1 MVAGA
6 GICRQAKAAARAPRG
21 PTIAVLIPDPC
32 PVTAILRPELPA
44 APSPLRAA
52 ITAAWAGDETT
63 CVRELLAQARLPPA
77 ESEAVRATAA
87 DLVRRVRARAQDQG
101 AIEAFMRQYDLGS
114 EEGVLLMCVAE
125 ALLRIPD
132 ADTTD
137 RLIRDKLGEADWK
150 RHVGQSDSV
159 LVNASTWGLML
170 TGHLVDLADDTR
182 RDVHNAFKR
191 LVGRVGE
198 PVIRLAVR
206 QAMRIMG
213 HQFVMGRTI
222 EEALARGRKGENAR
236 YRYSF
241 DMLGEAAL
249 TARDARRYFDAY
261 HKAIAAIGKDA
272 QLPRGEAGDPSAV
285 ASISVKLS
293 ALHPR
298 YEHAKRGR
306 VLAELT
312 PRVLELAQQAKA
324 QGIGLTIDA
333 EEADRLELSLDVFA
347 GAYVDA
353 SLDGWEGLGLAVQ
366 AYQKRA
372 PAVIDWVADLARR
385 HRRRIPVRL
394 VKGAYWDSEV
404 KRAQVD
410 GLSGYP
416 VFTRKPNTDVSY
428 LACAK
433 RMLEATDAIYP
444 MFATHNAH
452 TIASIHR
459 MAALLLPSPLGRRAG
474 DEGTNDQIATNRRR
488 RNSVPSSGAARH
500 LASRPGLRE
509 DAKAFSTA
517 RASGSQAQPFTPE
530 GEGKSKNHPYEFQK
544 LHGMGDDLYA
554 EVIPVDRLDV
564 PCRVYAPVGSHEDL
578 LPYLVRRLLENGAN
592 SSFVNRITDED
603 VAIDELVRDPVETV
617 AAFDA
622 IPHPRIPLPVDLYR
636 HHAAL
641 AGQPSGE
648 SSDRS
653 NSMGIN
659 LANDD
664 RLRALAEQVNA
675 TATAADWRAAPLVP
689 GARPSG
695 PQQAVTNPADRRQVV
710 GQWQASDADTIERA
724 LANAVAAQPGW
735 DATPAASRA
744 TILEHAADLLE
755 QRTPQFIALC
765 TREAGKTI
773 PDGVAEVRE
782 AVDFL
787 RYYAGEARKLF
798 VPDPL
803 PGPTGESNT
812 LQHCGRG
819 VFACISP
826 WNFPLAIF
834 AGQVAAALAAGN
846 SVLAKPAEQTNLVGY
861 YAVKL
866 LHEAGVPQDVLQFLP
881 GDGATVGAALT
892 SDPRVSGVVFTGSNA
907 TALAI
912 NRALAARDGAIG
924 VLIAETG
931 GQNALI
937 ADSSALPEQLVKDAL
952 ASAFTSAGQRC
963 SAARV
968 LFVQDDIADHV
979 IEMLAGAMAEL
990 KVGDPALLSTDVG
1003 PVIDDDALAML
1014 DRHAERMAAEATL
1027 IAQAPMGDDAAHG
1040 TFFAPR
1046 AWELKSLSQLHREN
1060 FGPALHVIRWKGD
1073 ALDDVID
1080 AINSTGYGLTL
1091 GIHSR
1096 IDETVER
1103 IAARARVGNVYV
1115 NRNQIG
1121 AVVGVQP
1128 FGGQRL
1134 SGTGPKAGGPHYL
1147 PRFAT
1152 EKTVTINTTA
1162 AGGNASL
1169 LTLGE

>member
-1 MVAGA
+1 MPGPSPAVQGRICAGA
-6 GICRQAKAAARAPRG
+6 GTGTAGNVQSAPIRGRENGAFPARG
-21 PTIAVLIPDPC
+21 PTATPAMAAMHTPPDPASPAR
-32 PVTAILRPELPA
+32 PVHIDA
-44 APSPLRAA
+44 LRAA
-52 ITAAWAGDETT
+52 ITAAWTLDESAQ
-63 CVRELLAQARLPPA
+63 VQALLAIARQPLPGWGAA
-77 ESEAVRATAA
+77 ERAAVHATAT
-87 DLVRRVRARAQDQG
+87 DLVRRVRARAADQG

-132 ADTTD
+132 EDTAD

-150 RHVGQSDSV
+150 RHMGRSDSV

-170 TGHLVDLADDTR
+170 TGHLVDLADETR
-182 RDVHNAFKR
+182 RDAHGAFKR

-222 EEALARGRKGENAR
+222 GEALTRSRKGANAA

-249 TARDARRYFDAY
+249 TAHDADRYLKAYGDAIDAIGRTGPFAD
-261 HKAIAAIGKDA
+261 AIAA
-272 QLPRGEAGDPSAV
+272 P
-285 ASISVKLS
+285 SISVKLS

-298 YEHAKRGR
+298 YEHAKRER
-306 VLAELT
+306 VLAELA
-312 PRVLELAQQAKA
+312 PRLLQLARQAR
-324 QGIGLTIDA
+324 GYNIGLTVDA
-333 EEADRLELSLDVFA
+333 EEADRLELSLDVIA
-347 GAYVDA
+347 AAWTDA
-353 SLDGWEGLGLAVQ
+353 SLAGWEGFGIVVQ

-372 PAVIDWVADLARR
+372 PFVIDWIAALAR
-385 HRRRIPVRL
+385 HHGRRIPVRL

-404 KRAQVD
+404 KRAQVE
-410 GLSGYP
+410 GHATYP

-428 LACAK
+428 QANAVRL
-433 RMLEATDAIYP
+433 LSNTDAIYP
-444 MFATHNAH
+444 MFATHNAQ
-452 TIASIHR
+452 TIAAIHH
-459 MAALLLPSPLGRRAG
+459 MAKALLPASPPSSVHGGRAG
-474 DEGTNDQIATNRRR
+474 DGGA
-488 RNSVPSSGAARH
+488 SG
-500 LASRPGLRE
+500 ASRPEAPPSAPSGHLPP
-509 DAKAFSTA
+509 
-517 RASGSQAQPFTPE
+517 RA
-530 GEGKSKNHPYEFQK
+530 GEGKAFPYEFQK

-554 EVIPVDRLDV
+554 EVIPADRLGV

-592 SSFVNRITDED
+592 SSFVNRISDEA
-603 VAIDELVRDPVETV
+603 VSIDDLVRDPVEV
-617 AAFDA
+617 VSGFDS

-636 HHAAL
+636 SFGL
-641 AGQPSGE
+641 E
-648 SSDRS
+648 RS
-653 NSMGIN
+653 NSMGVN
-659 LANDD
+659 LADD
-664 RLRALAEQVNA
+664 DQLRRLAAQIDAN
-675 TATAADWRAAPLVP
+675 TADWQAAPLVP
-689 GARPSG
+689 GTQPSG
-695 PQQAVTNPADRRQVV
+695 AMLDVTNPADRRQRV
-710 GQWQASDADTIERA
+710 GRWQAADAATVERA

-744 TILEHAADLLE
+744 AILEHAADLLE
-755 QRTPQFIALC
+755 QRMAQYIALC
-765 TREAGKTI
+765 TKEAGKTI

-787 RYYAGEARKLF
+787 RYYAGQARQLFTPEA
-798 VPDPL
+798 L

-812 LQHCGRG
+812 LQLGGRG
-819 VFACISP
+819 VFVCISP

-834 AGQVAAALAAGN
+834 IGQVAAALAAGN
-846 SVLAKPAEQTNLVGY
+846 SVIAKPAEQTNLVGWH
-861 YAVKL
+861 AVKL
-866 LHEAGVPQDVLQFLP
+866 LHEAGIPADVLQFVP
-881 GDGATVGAALT
+881 GDGASVGAALT
-892 SDPRVSGVVFTGSNA
+892 SDPRVAGVAFTGSTD
-907 TALAI
+907 TARAI
-912 NRALAARDGAIG
+912 NRAMAARDAAIG

-968 LFVQDDIADHV
+968 LFVQADIADKV
-979 IEMLAGAMAEL
+979 VGMIAGAMAEL
-990 KVGDPALLSTDVG
+990 SVGDPALLATDVG
-1003 PVIDDDALAML
+1003 PVIDTDAKCQL
-1014 DRHAERMAAEATL
+1014 DEHAGRMQGQARLIAEAPLGADT
-1027 IAQAPMGDDAAHG
+1027 GHG

-1046 AWELKSLSQLHREN
+1046 AWELESLSQLTREN
-1060 FGPALHVIRWKGD
+1060 FGPALHVIRWKASELD
-1073 ALDDVID
+1073 AVVD
-1080 AINSTGYGLTL
+1080 AINATGYGLTL

-1096 IDETVER
+1096 IDQTVER
-1103 IAARARVGNVYV
+1103 IVQRAKVGNVYV

-1128 FGGQRL
+1128 FGGQNQ

-1169 LTLGE
+1169 LTMGE